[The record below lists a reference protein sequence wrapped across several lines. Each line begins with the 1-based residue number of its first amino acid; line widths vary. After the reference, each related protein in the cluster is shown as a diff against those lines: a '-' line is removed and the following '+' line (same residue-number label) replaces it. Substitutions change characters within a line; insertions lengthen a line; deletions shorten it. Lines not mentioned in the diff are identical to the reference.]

1 MHQSLRPYAPDPA
14 TPRPRR
20 VLYST
25 YDLTAHLTPG
35 TPAALGIALGNGW
48 WSCGP
53 PPGTS
58 QPACGAAPPQLR
70 LQLQVDGKPVL
81 LSDASWRA
89 AASAITYNSLYN
101 GEHYDARTAAAL
113 AGWAAPGF
121 DDAAWAH
128 AVAATSAASA
138 A

>member
-1 MHQSLRPYAPDPA
+1 M
-14 TPRPRR
+14 
-20 VLYST
+20 LYST
-25 YDLTAHLTPG
+25 YDLTARLTPG
-35 TPAALGIALGNGW
+35 TPAALGVALGNGW

-70 LQLQVDGKPVL
+70 LQLQVGSKPVL

-89 AASAITYNSLYN
+89 AASAVTYNSLYN
-101 GEHYDARTAAAL
+101 GEHYDARDAAAL

-121 DDAAWAH
+121 DDATWAH